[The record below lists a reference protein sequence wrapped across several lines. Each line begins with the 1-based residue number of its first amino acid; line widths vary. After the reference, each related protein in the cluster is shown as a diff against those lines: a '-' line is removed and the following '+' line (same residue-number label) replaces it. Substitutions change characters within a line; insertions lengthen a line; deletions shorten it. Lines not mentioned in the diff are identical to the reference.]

1 MARAME
7 RLEIIAD
14 TYLSPSTPS
23 QLAVP
28 HLLHHRDL
36 AQAPILQRLRQNLA
50 AVDSLHTSRSA
61 WQRLKVEG
69 GWSVVLRIPAARSEL
84 DWAVGLVE
92 EEGVVVHPGF
102 FFDFPS
108 PAFVA
113 LSLIVPPEEFREGLE
128 RITRRFDQG

>member
-1 MARAME
+1 ME

-14 TYLSPSTPS
+14 SYLSPSTPA
-23 QLAVP
+23 QLALASV
-28 HLLHHRDL
+28 LAQRDL
-36 AQAPILQRLRQNLA
+36 AQEPLRQRLRENLSA
-50 AVDSLHTSRSA
+50 LDALHTSQSA

-69 GWSVVLRIPAARSEL
+69 GWSAVLRIPAAHSEQEWVL
-84 DWAVGLVE
+84 RLVE

-113 LSLIVPPEEFREGLE
+113 VSLIVPPAQFREGLE
-128 RITRRFDQG
+128 RITRRFDEG